1 MSEGVGV
8 SLHDVWIRFGDF
20 VAVREANVDIK
31 GGSFFSFLGPSGCGK
46 TTILRA
52 ISGFLDPSDGKI
64 LIGGNDMAGLGPNKR
79 PTALIFQNLALFPL
93 MKVSENITF
102 SLEVQGVGAA
112 ERRKR
117 ADELLEMIALTG
129 QGDKLPSELSGGQK
143 QRVAIARALCASPD
157 VLLLDEPL
165 SALDL
170 KLRQHMRT
178 ELRQIQQRV
187 GITFIYITHD
197 QGEALTM
204 SDNVAVM
211 RHGIIDQIADGQ
223 SIYDD
228 PATPFVASFVGEN
241 NVFRGK
247 IKSVDNGMA
256 VVSTNRT
263 GDLRSRIGTSAKAS
277 MKVGDD
283 AMIFIRP
290 EALSI
295 AENSEAS
302 DHRIKA
308 LVTNE
313 EFEGQAYNVFL
324 EGGEGKEIKM
334 SLVNQGKVRDS
345 SVGKD
350 MFMEYDPEQSI
361 ILPDGE
367 LANE

>member
-1 MSEGVGV
+1 
-8 SLHDVWIRFGDF
+8 
-20 VAVREANVDIK
+20 
-31 GGSFFSFLGPSGCGK
+31 
-46 TTILRA
+46 
-52 ISGFLDPSDGKI
+52 
-64 LIGGNDMAGLGPNKR
+64 
-79 PTALIFQNLALFPL
+79 
-93 MKVSENITF
+93 
-102 SLEVQGVGAA
+102 
-112 ERRKR
+112 
-117 ADELLEMIALTG
+117 
-129 QGDKLPSELSGGQK
+129 
-143 QRVAIARALCASPD
+143 
-157 VLLLDEPL
+157 
-165 SALDL
+165 
-170 KLRQHMRT
+170 
-178 ELRQIQQRV
+178 
-187 GITFIYITHD
+187 
-197 QGEALTM
+197 
-204 SDNVAVM
+204 
-211 RHGIIDQIADGQ
+211 
-223 SIYDD
+223 
-228 PATPFVASFVGEN
+228 
-241 NVFRGK
+241 
-247 IKSVDNGMA
+247 MA